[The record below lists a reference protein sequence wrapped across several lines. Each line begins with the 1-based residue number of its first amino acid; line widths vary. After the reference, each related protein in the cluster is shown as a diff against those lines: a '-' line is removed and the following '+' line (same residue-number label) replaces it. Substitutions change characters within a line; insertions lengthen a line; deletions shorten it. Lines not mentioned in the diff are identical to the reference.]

1 MIKYWGTTCPTCPSS
16 TYVCPLFSLFLR
28 IQRRGPTC
36 PSGSFVRKK
45 YIYIYIYT
53 HTRKQTNIPTHILY
67 ARTSRTS
74 RTFFVLIFNRKN
86 SVETLHTPRLRIKGI
101 LRDLE
106 HAIDKIA
113 TNIENQVSSIQGVG
127 NSLEAAIKKLEVVMQ

>member
-36 PSGSFVRKK
+36 HSGSFVRKK

-53 HTRKQTNIPTHILY
+53 HTHENKQIYP
-67 ARTSRTS
+67 
-74 RTFFVLIFNRKN
+74 
-86 SVETLHTPRLRIKGI
+86 HTYYMLG
-101 LRDLE
+101 
-106 HAIDKIA
+106 
-113 TNIENQVSSIQGVG
+113 QVGQVG
-127 NSLEAAIKKLEVVMQ
+127 LFLF